1 VELLWDIAVSVI
13 KVVATRPV
21 VAARIER
28 RVNMAFSLGAGQCR
42 CDLIMAR
49 AKILDGEPS
58 QKPEWLP
65 SREFDARN
73 GREKAKQRARLAKEQ
88 GIVGRDSWIDQ

>member
-1 VELLWDIAVSVI
+1 
-13 KVVATRPV
+13 
-21 VAARIER
+21 
-28 RVNMAFSLGAGQCR
+28 
-42 CDLIMAR
+42 MAR

-58 QKPEWLP
+58 QKPEWSR

-73 GREKAKQRARLAKEQ
+73 GREKAKQRTRLAKEQ